1 MFDLRST
8 PVVASPSIVPDE
20 TLDRAHLFRMTLGD
34 HSLEGEVLRLF
45 DGPIYGARSRVM
57 LDMIDAAALLWRLH
71 LRGVDVGDRWNIVA
85 DAFAPVA
92 GSGNYAFNDMHA
104 AMAFVGARRRDS
116 LEEVLAAQREAMARA
131 AGARPSRGRVR

>member
-45 DGPIYGARSRVM
+45 DRQCGMLIARMAGAELNCIRALAHTIDGSARGVGAWRVSNAARALM
-57 LDMIDAAALLWRLH
+57 QTVNDGTDPKPGIAALQAAIAETL
-71 LRGVDVGDRWNIVA
+71 VIVA
-85 DAFAPVA
+85 DLLKV
-92 GSGNYAFNDMHA
+92 H
-104 AMAFVGARRRDS
+104 
-116 LEEVLAAQREAMARA
+116 
-131 AGARPSRGRVR
+131 